1 MNDYHEFLT
10 AKRVNVEPSGGDLD
24 RPAESSIKNLSAYQ
38 QFLQSKRM
46 VVPASGIEVRS
57 EDVNAALFGFQRQ
70 MVRWAVRKGR
80 AALFADTGLGKTVM
94 QVEWSRL
101 LGGRSLILAPLS
113 VVFQTVAE
121 AKSRLNVDIHYT
133 RSGDDLVDGINIT
146 NYDMLDHFDP
156 SAFKSVVLDE
166 SSILKNLDGKTR
178 RQLTE
183 MFALT
188 PYRLACTATPAPNDL
203 TEIGQHA
210 EFLGVMTSA
219 EMQATFF
226 INDIKSKDGEPRL
239 KKHAINRFYRW
250 LASWAIAVKKPSD
263 LGFSDDGYNL
273 PSLNT
278 TPVFV
283 DADYTPDGVLPGFG
297 VTAIS
302 ATDAKKIRRQT
313 VDQRV
318 EEVAK
323 LANSNDEQWVI
334 WTGLNDEAE
343 AVAAAI
349 PGSVNVHGAMT
360 PDEKAGHIR
369 SFVDGSLRVLVTKTS
384 IAGFGINMQKAH
396 NMIFCGIDYSWE
408 SYYQAVRRMWRFGQD
423 RPVNVHIVLS
433 NQEQAILDSIT
444 AKEKIASTM
453 TGELIQHAKRFT
465 REELDNLPIDEYEYK
480 TGDASGEHWRM
491 LLGDSAERIHTLDE
505 NSVDLSIFS
514 PPFINLYTYS
524 ATERDLG
531 NSRTSEEFFSQ
542 FQFIID
548 GLMRV
553 TKPGRNCCVHVQQ
566 VAAMMSKDGYIGI
579 KDFRGDV
586 IRAFVASG
594 WVFHG
599 EVTVDKDP
607 QAQAIRTKSRSLLFV
622 QLRKDSTVSRPA
634 FADYLLIFRKPGE
647 NAVPVVPD
655 VSNEEWI
662 LWARPVWYNVR
673 ESDVLN
679 VSIARSDEDERH
691 LVPLQLEFIERCIR
705 LYSNKGET
713 VFDPFAGVGSTIH
726 EAVRFGRKGLG
737 IELKEEYWRQAI
749 KNVRSAER
757 IAGQMDIFT
766 WAELHNQP
774 VGVDMPEM
782 KADLPEAVEN

>member
-1 MNDYHEFLT
+1 MDEYHEFLAAKQVDAEQPAGNST
-10 AKRVNVEPSGGDLD
+10 ASPETPMK
-24 RPAESSIKNLSAYQ
+24 KLSAYQ

-46 VVPASGIEVRS
+46 VVPASGIEVQP

-70 MVRWAVRKGR
+70 MVRWAVSKGR

-94 QVEWSRL
+94 QVEWARL
-101 LGGRSLILAPLS
+101 LGGRTLILAPLS
-113 VVFQTVAE
+113 VVFQTVDE
-121 AKSRLNVDIHYT
+121 ARTRLGVHIHYT
-133 RSGDDLVDGINIT
+133 RSGNDLIDGINIT
-146 NYDMLDHFDP
+146 NYDMLDHFDS

-183 MFALT
+183 MFATT

-239 KKHAINRFYRW
+239 KKHAVNRFYRW

-263 LGFSDDGYNL
+263 LGFADEGYEL
-273 PSLNT
+273 PPLNT
-278 TPVFV
+278 TPIFV
-283 DADYTPDGVLPGFG
+283 DTDYTPDGILPGFG
-297 VTAIS
+297 VVSIS
-302 ATDAKKIRRQT
+302 ATDAKKIRRET

-318 EEVAK
+318 GEVAT
-323 LANSNDEQWVI
+323 LVNGNDEQWVI
-334 WTGLNDEAE
+334 WTGLNDEAD

-360 PDEKAGHIR
+360 PGEKADHIR
-369 SFVDGSLRVLVTKTS
+369 HFVGGSLRVLVTKTS

-408 SYYQAVRRMWRFGQD
+408 SYYQAVRRMWRFGQGH
-423 RPVNVHIVLS
+423 PVNVYIVLS
-433 NQEQAILDSIT
+433 KQDQSILDSIT
-444 AKEKIASTM
+444 AKEKIASIM

-465 REELDNLPIDEYEYK
+465 REELDNLPVDEFEYK
-480 TGDASGEHWRM
+480 TGESSGDNWRM
-491 LLGDSAERIHTLDE
+491 LLGDSAERIHELSD
-505 NSVDLSIFS
+505 NSVDLSVFS

-531 NSRTSEEFFSQ
+531 NSRTSEEFFAQ
-542 FQFIID
+542 FQFVID

-586 IRAFVASG
+586 IRAFTASG

-647 NAVPVVPD
+647 NVVPVTPD
-655 VSNEEWI
+655 ISNEDWI
-662 LWARPVWYNVR
+662 LWARPVWYNIR

-679 VSIARSDEDERH
+679 VAIARSDEDERH

-705 LYSNKGET
+705 LYSNPGET
-713 VFDPFAGVGSTIH
+713 VFDPYSGVGSTVH
-726 EAVRFGRKGLG
+726 EAVRLNRKGVG

-749 KNVRSAER
+749 KNVRNAEQ
-757 IAGQMDIFT
+757 IAGQMDLFS
-766 WAELHNQP
+766 WAEKANP
-774 VGVDMPEM
+774 IGVDMPEI
-782 KADLPEAVEN
+782 KAGLSEAVEA